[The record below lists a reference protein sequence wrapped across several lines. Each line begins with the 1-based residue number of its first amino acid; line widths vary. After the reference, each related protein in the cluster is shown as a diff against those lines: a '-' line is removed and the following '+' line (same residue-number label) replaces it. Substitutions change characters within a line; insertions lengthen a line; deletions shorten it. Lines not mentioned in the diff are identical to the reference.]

1 MRPIKRLKTMVFSS
15 SFSTRM
21 NKKGGMG
28 FYDCLNM
35 AFSCA
40 DRCIRSNHT
49 ETEEH
54 GPIHLRQL
62 ICM

>member
-1 MRPIKRLKTMVFSS
+1 MVFSS
-15 SFSTRM
+15 SFSTHM